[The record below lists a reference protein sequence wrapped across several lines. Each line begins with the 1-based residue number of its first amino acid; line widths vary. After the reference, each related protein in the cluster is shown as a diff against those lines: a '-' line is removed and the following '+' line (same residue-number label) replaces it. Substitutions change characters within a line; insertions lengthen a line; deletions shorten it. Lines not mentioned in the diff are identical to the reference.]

1 MDEMCGESPGC
12 PFLSRTLRNRNL
24 DGFVALLATESNN
37 LASVIVSESP
47 AYES

>member
-1 MDEMCGESPGC
+1 VRARGV
-12 PFLSRTLRNRNL
+12 LSFHELYGIVTL